1 MGFLYCYVT
10 LAVPD
15 RNCMVLIL
23 ERAKSRTFLFIQSIV
38 DFSMKNRMTSKSVAR
53 KASGLL
59 RASVTKTVKAVAG
72 SALSQRAPKRATR
85 K

>member
-1 MGFLYCYVT
+1 
-10 LAVPD
+10 
-15 RNCMVLIL
+15 
-23 ERAKSRTFLFIQSIV
+23 
-38 DFSMKNRMTSKSVAR
+38 MTSKSVAR